1 MGLDKMRLAFEPTTS
16 LPRIIKRQDISFN
29 PIPII
34 LTRYQSNLII
44 HRENGIVISLEYHCK
59 CGHIDKFICE

>member
-1 MGLDKMRLAFEPTTS
+1 MRLDKMRLAFEPATS

-34 LTRYQSNLII
+34 IKHQSNLIV